1 MASARRFLLW
11 LPLLLAS
18 ALAPAQAQR
27 LAAARTASIVRFSS
41 DVAADLEGV
50 PLMLRQPVTLRLRS
64 VTIERALQEVMSQ
77 ANLTLTYSRSVVP
90 LERVVSVSVDNESV
104 VEALRQVLGGTGV
117 ELWISA
123 EGRMALVPEQRPT
136 RERTPAFV
144 GTIAGR
150 VTTESGEPLPAVTVS
165 VTGTRLGSSTGPDG
179 RYTIG
184 NVPAGQHQVRAIRIG
199 FGADTQTVNVV
210 DGQTV
215 TADFTLR
222 PLALQLGEVVS
233 IGYGTVERRELTGA
247 ISTVSSEDLETAPIR
262 SVDEAL
268 LGRAPGVTVVTSGG
282 QPGGNAMVRIRGG
295 NSIAASN
302 APLYVVDGVP
312 IAANASSTANSGVNT
327 GTLMTQ
333 GAGGL
338 NPVAG
343 LNPDDIESIDILKD
357 ASATSIYGA
366 RAANGVVL
374 ITTKRGRAGRNNVT
388 FGTYYGRQ
396 EVRRTLPLL
405 NATQFAT
412 MVNSAYTN
420 AGQPAPFTPA
430 EIAAL
435 GAGTNWQDEIFRSA
449 PVQNYDLA
457 FSGGDQDTKYYISGN
472 LLKADG
478 VVIGTNMD
486 RGAFRLNLDQDVSSK
501 FRIGNRLTMSRDKGQ
516 VLPHGGGGQ
525 EVSSVV
531 LNAMLAPPTLPVR
544 TAAGEFFSDVN
555 PLTGR
560 PFQNPVA
567 TALLITNN
575 EEQNRIIGN
584 GFAEYDLI
592 EGLTLRTTLGIDYI
606 TSTQNFYSPSNTLPG
621 RNFSGTGSR
630 GTAQTTNWLNENTI
644 NFAREFGALHDV
656 DLLGGVTF
664 QKTNATNVSGTSQG
678 FLTDRLRENGL
689 NTATTFVGV
698 FTGSPHSSLLS
709 YFARANYGF
718 ADKYLFTVTGRR
730 DGSSKF
736 GTGNQYGFF
745 PSAAFAW
752 RLSEEGFIQRL
763 GYFDDLKLR
772 TSYGRTGNQDIGNY
786 ASLATLGSTVYSFN
800 GVRSTGFVPASL
812 ANPDLK
818 WETTDQTDI
827 GIDLALLENRLALTA
842 DWYNKKT
849 RDLLL
854 NVPVPRTSGFSSS
867 LQNIGSV
874 RNRGFELGINT
885 VNFTGTLGWTSS
897 LNLAWNRNKVLSLG
911 PSDEIIGLGGVG
923 AGANQDPTILR
934 VGEPIN
940 SFYGWV
946 FAGLDAT
953 GQPTYAD
960 LNGDGDVT
968 AADKRIIGSAEADY
982 TGGFTNRFNYR
993 NFDLTVFL
1001 QFSVG
1006 NDIYNINRAL
1016 LTSTAGNANQLTDVL
1031 NAGTGSVPTPKVGN
1045 TFDSSPSSLF
1055 VEDGTY
1061 LRGKNIRLGYNVP
1074 TAWLGRTGLR
1084 SANSLQLYVSAQ
1096 NFFTKTDYTGYD
1108 PEITEYALSNLAQG
1122 FDFGTY
1128 PQPRQITFGFNAGF

>member
-1 MASARRFLLW
+1 MASPCRFPLW
-11 LPLLLAS
+11 LPLLLAV
-18 ALAPAQAQR
+18 ALAPAAGQQ
-27 LAAARTASIVRFSS
+27 LAPSRTASVVRFTSN
-41 DVAADLEGV
+41 VAADLDAV
-50 PLMLRQPVTLRLRS
+50 PLTLRQPVTLQLRR
-64 VTIERALQEVMSQ
+64 VTVERALQEVMAQ
-77 ANLTLTYSRSVVP
+77 AGLTLTYSRAVVP
-90 LERVVSVSVDNESV
+90 LDRVVSVSVENESV

-123 EGRMALVPEQRPT
+123 EGRMALVPEQRQT
-136 RERTPAFV
+136 RVEAPAFA

-150 VTTESGEPLPAVTVS
+150 VTSESGEPLPAATVS
-165 VTGTRLGSSTGPDG
+165 IAGTRLGSSTGPDG
-179 RYTIG
+179 RYTIV
-184 NVPAGQHQVRAIRIG
+184 NVPAGSHQLRAIRIG
-199 FGADTQTVNVV
+199 FGADTQTVTVV
-210 DGQTV
+210 DGQTT

-222 PLALQLGEVVS
+222 PLALQLQEVVS
-233 IGYGTVERRELTGA
+233 IGYGTTERRELTGA
-247 ISTVSSEDLETAPIR
+247 ISTVSSEDIESAPIR

-268 LGRAPGVTVVTSGG
+268 LGRAPGVTVVTSSG
-282 QPGGNAMVRIRGG
+282 QPGAGAMVRIRGG
-295 NSIAASN
+295 NSISASN
-302 APLYVVDGVP
+302 QPLYVIDGVP
-312 IAANASSTANSGVNT
+312 IAATANGVNT

-374 ITTKRGRAGRNNVT
+374 ITTKRGRAGRNTVN
-388 FGTYYGRQ
+388 FGSYYGTQ
-396 EVRRTLPLL
+396 EVRRKLPLL

-412 MVNSAYTN
+412 MVNAAYVN
-420 AGQPAPFTPA
+420 GGNPPPFTPA

-435 GAGTNWQDEIFRSA
+435 GTGTNWQDAIFRRA

-457 FSGGDQDTKYYISGN
+457 FSGGDQDTKYYISGS

-478 VVIGTNMD
+478 VVIGSNMD
-486 RGAFRLNLDQDVSSK
+486 RGAFRLNLDQDVSSR
-501 FRIGNRLTMSRDKGQ
+501 FRIGNRLTMSREKGQ
-516 VLPHGGGGQ
+516 VLPHGGNGQ

-531 LNAMLAPPTLPVR
+531 LAALLAPPTIPVR
-544 TAAGEFFSDVN
+544 LASGEFFNDVN

-567 TALLITNN
+567 TALLITNQ
-575 EEQNRIIGN
+575 EEQNRVIGN
-584 GFAEYDLI
+584 GFAEYDLFT
-592 EGLTLRTTLGIDYI
+592 GLTLRTTLGIDYL

-621 RNFSGTGSR
+621 RNVGGQGSR
-630 GTAQTTNWLNENTI
+630 GNAETTNWLSETTVNYK
-644 NFAREFGALHDV
+644 RELGTLHDV

-664 QKTNATNVSGTSQG
+664 QKTDVTNVSGTSQG

-689 NTATTFVGV
+689 ITATTFIGV
-698 FTGSPHSSLLS
+698 YTGNPHSSLLS
-709 YFARANYGF
+709 YFSRANWGI
-718 ADKYLFTVTGRR
+718 ADKYLFTVTGRV

-752 RLSEEGFIQRL
+752 RLSEEGFIRRF
-763 GYFDDLKLR
+763 GFFDDLKLR

-800 GVRSTGFVPASL
+800 GTRSTGFVPATL

-818 WETTDQTDI
+818 WESTDQTDI
-827 GIDLALLENRLALTA
+827 GLDIAVLENRLAFTA

-854 NVPVPRTSGFSSS
+854 YVPVPKTSGFGSS

-885 VNFTGTLGWTSS
+885 VNLTGALGWTSS

-911 PSDEIIGLGGVG
+911 PSTEIIGLGGVG

-960 LNGDGDVT
+960 LDGDGDVG
-968 AADKRIIGSAEADY
+968 AGDKRIIGNAEPNY
-982 TGGFTNRFNYR
+982 TGGFNNRFTYG
-993 NFDLTVFL
+993 NFDLSVFL
-1001 QFSVG
+1001 QFSIG
-1006 NDIYNINRAL
+1006 NEIYNINRAL
-1016 LTSTAGNANQLTDVL
+1016 LTSVAGTANQLTDVL
-1031 NAGTGSVPTPKVGN
+1031 TAGTGKVPTPKVGN
-1045 TFDSSPSSLF
+1045 TFESTPSSLF

-1061 LRGKNIRLGYNVP
+1061 IRGKNIRLGYTIPN
-1074 TAWLGRTGLR
+1074 AMLGRAGLR
-1084 SANSLQLYVSAQ
+1084 GMSSLQLYVSAQ
-1096 NFFTKTDYTGYD
+1096 NFFTKTDYSGFD
-1108 PEITEYALSNLAQG
+1108 PEISEYAGTNLAQG

-1128 PQPRQITFGFNAGF
+1128 PQARQITFGFTTGF

>member
-1 MASARRFLLW
+1 MTSVRRSFLW
-11 LPLLLAS
+11 LALLLA
-18 ALAPAQAQR
+18 AAPVLTGAQQ
-27 LAAARTASIVRFSS
+27 LAAAHTASIVRFTS

-50 PLMLRQPVTLRLRS
+50 PLMLRQPLTLRLRR
-64 VTIERALQEVMSQ
+64 VTVERALQEVM
-77 ANLTLTYSRSVVP
+77 ARGGFELTYSRAVVP
-90 LERVVSVSVDNESV
+90 LDRVVSVDVDNESV
-104 VEALRQVLGGTGV
+104 VEALRQVLAGTGV
-117 ELWISA
+117 ELWVSA

-136 RERTPAFV
+136 RQKTSAFV

-150 VTTESGEPLPAVTVS
+150 VTSEGGEPIPAVTVS
-165 VTGTRLGSSTGPDG
+165 VTGTRFGAATGADG
-179 RYTIG
+179 RYTIA
-184 NVPAGQHQVRAIRIG
+184 NVPAGQHQLRAIRIG
-199 FGADTQTVNVV
+199 FGADTQTVTVI
-210 DGQTV
+210 DGQTT

-222 PLALQLGEVVS
+222 ALAVQLEQLVS
-233 IGYGTVERRELTGA
+233 TGYGTSERRELTGA
-247 ISTVSSEDLETAPIR
+247 IATVTSDDIEAAPVR

-268 LGRAPGVTVVTSGG
+268 LGRAPGVTVVTSSG
-282 QPGGNAMVRIRGG
+282 QPGAGAMVRIRGG
-295 NSIAASN
+295 NSISAGNS
-302 APLYVVDGVP
+302 PLYVVDGVP
-312 IAANASSTANSGVNT
+312 IAASAAGVNT

-333 GAGGL
+333 GASGL

-343 LNPDDIESIDILKD
+343 LNPEDIESIDILKD

-374 ITTKRGRAGRNNVT
+374 ITTKRGRAGSNSVS
-388 FGTYYGRQ
+388 FGSYYGTQ
-396 EVRRTLPLL
+396 EVRRKLPLL
-405 NATQFAT
+405 NATQFANL
-412 MVNSAYTN
+412 VNSAYTN
-420 AGQPAPFTPA
+420 SGSPAPFSAA

-435 GAGTNWQDEIFRSA
+435 GEGTNWQDAIFRSA
-449 PVQNYDLA
+449 PVQNYDLS

-486 RGAFRLNLDQDVSSK
+486 RGSFRLNLDQDISSK
-501 FRIGNRLTMSRDKGQ
+501 FRIGNRLAMSREKGQ

-531 LNAMLAPPTLPVR
+531 LNALLAPPTIPIR
-544 TAAGEFFSDVN
+544 TSAGEFYNDVN

-567 TALLITNN
+567 TALLVTNN

-584 GFAEYDLI
+584 GFAEYDLM
-592 EGLTLRTTLGIDYI
+592 EGLTLRTTLGIDYL

-621 RNFSGTGSR
+621 RNFSGQGSR
-630 GTAQTTNWLNENTI
+630 GTAETTNWLNENTI
-644 NFAREFGALHDV
+644 NYKKEFGGIHNV
-656 DLLGGVTF
+656 DILGGITF
-664 QKTNATNVSGTSQG
+664 QKTDATNVAGTSQG
-678 FLTDRLRENGL
+678 FLTDRLGANGL

-698 FTGSPHSSLLS
+698 YTGSPHSSLLS
-709 YFARANYGF
+709 YFSRANWGI
-718 ADKYLFTVTGRR
+718 ADKYLFTLTGRV

-786 ASLATLGSTVYSFN
+786 ASLATLTSSVYPFN
-800 GVRSTGFVPASL
+800 NVRATGFVPNSL
-812 ANPDLK
+812 ANSDLK

-827 GIDLALLENRLALTA
+827 GLDVAVLKNRLAVTA

-854 NVPVPRTSGFSSS
+854 NVPVPRSSGFSSS

-874 RNRGFELGINT
+874 RNRGFELGVNT
-885 VNFTGTLGWTSS
+885 VNLTGALGWTSS
-897 LNLAWNRNKVLSLG
+897 LNVAWNRNRVLNLG
-911 PSDEIIGLGGVG
+911 KRKEIIGVGAGVG

-946 FAGLDAT
+946 FSGLDAL

-960 LNGDGDVT
+960 LNGDGVVT
-968 AADKRIIGSAEADY
+968 AADKKIIGNAEADY
-982 TGGFTNRFNYR
+982 TGGLTNRFTFG
-993 NFDLTVFL
+993 NFDLSVFL
-1001 QFSVG
+1001 QWSVG
-1006 NDIYNINRAL
+1006 NEIYNINRAL
-1016 LTSTAGNANQLTDVL
+1016 LTSTAGTANQLTDVL
-1031 NAGTGSVPTPKVGN
+1031 NAGTGPVPKPHVGN
-1045 TFDSSPSSLF
+1045 TFESSPSSLF

-1061 LRGKNIRLGYNVP
+1061 LRGKNIRLGYTVP
-1074 TAWLGRTGLR
+1074 AALLGRARLSR
-1084 SANSLQLYVSAQ
+1084 ASSLQLYVSAQ

-1108 PEITEYALSNLAQG
+1108 PEISEYALSNLGQG